1 MEGLEPHTGAFEGQ
15 NRVCCSPTWGCTC
28 GFVLESGQEEWGGK
42 EKALVHSHAWPG
54 MRLRCA
60 PTCPLCSPKS
70 PPAQMCGNLDLWNRI
85 YGNCTSQ
92 SHAFNKNIACIFSGV
107 KVKQVPPHPYSIWEC
122 PTYRPFVQFTRFIIS
137 LGVRLFDRNLFWPDI
152 YNLCK
157 QFSRD
162 CMVWGLLIYSRA
174 KKISIAALMSLGIWG
189 TGKRELLVFIKMA
202 KKLPCCPQFYL

>member
-1 MEGLEPHTGAFEGQ
+1 MTPTSRVHFPLAHTHQNHCPAEQLTTNSNRSSLPHALNCLVQMEGLEPHTGAFEGQ

-107 KVKQVPPHPYSIWEC
+107 KVKQVPPHLYSI
-122 PTYRPFVQFTRFIIS
+122 
-137 LGVRLFDRNLFWPDI
+137 
-152 YNLCK
+152 
-157 QFSRD
+157 
-162 CMVWGLLIYSRA
+162 
-174 KKISIAALMSLGIWG
+174 
-189 TGKRELLVFIKMA
+189 
-202 KKLPCCPQFYL
+202 